1 MRLIWARYENGKVGI
16 CLQGEGEDKGNYSM
30 VKVSDDQAIRLGED
44 LLRLARECKA
54 SRRFNEKRS

>member
-1 MRLIWARYENGKVGI
+1 MKLIWARYEDGEVGI
-16 CLQGEGEDKGNYSM
+16 CLQGEDRSDYSM

>member
-1 MRLIWARYENGKVGI
+1 MRLIWARYENGKVGS
-16 CLQGEGEDKGNYSM
+16 CLQGEGEDRSDYSM

-54 SRRFNEKRS
+54 SRKWDK

>member
-16 CLQGEGEDKGNYSM
+16 CIQDEGEDRSDYSM
-30 VKVSDDQAIRLGED
+30 VKVSDDQAIKLAED

-54 SRRFNEKRS
+54 SRKWDQ

>member
-1 MRLIWARYENGKVGI
+1 MRLIWARYEDGKVGI
-16 CLQGEGEDKGNYSM
+16 RLQGEGEDRGDYSL

-54 SRRFNEKRS
+54 SRKWDQ

>member
-16 CLQGEGEDKGNYSM
+16 CLQGEGEDRSDYSM

-54 SRRFNEKRS
+54 SRKWDK

>member
-16 CLQGEGEDKGNYSM
+16 CLQGEGEDRSNYSM

-54 SRRFNEKRS
+54 SRKWDQ